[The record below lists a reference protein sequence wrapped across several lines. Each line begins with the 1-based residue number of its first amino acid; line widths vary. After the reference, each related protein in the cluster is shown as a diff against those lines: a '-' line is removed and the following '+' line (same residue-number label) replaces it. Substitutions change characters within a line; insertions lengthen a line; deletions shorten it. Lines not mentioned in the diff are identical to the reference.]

1 MSHGFGTTP
10 ESLLYLAWA
19 SRLPGLPEELEQITY
34 EKREQLL
41 RNRLVDTLPP
51 VFEQDALYG
60 PLFERLFT
68 YRLNQVEFLSVG
80 WALRGYES
88 VYLKK
93 AAEEPSPADPEN
105 SLSGETAL
113 LWEAITADARLR
125 ARVERLGR
133 AWNEATLRRG
143 ARLLR
148 LNFTC
153 RLPAL
158 LRQDECPFLVQEFLR
173 MSLERVDW
181 LALAA
186 RVRGLPYIPLPPL
199 GSEEEDEDP
208 VVQLAVLKA
217 AIWNGYN
224 EFGVFGL
231 QLQFSEALRELC
243 GSLADQCFHTHG
255 AIGALEEA
263 GDVFAP

>member
-1 MSHGFGTTP
+1 MHGVGTTP
-10 ESLLYLAWA
+10 ETLLYLSWA

-41 RNRLVDTLPP
+41 RNRLVYALPP

-60 PLFERLFT
+60 PLFQKLFT

-93 AAEEPSPADPEN
+93 AAEEPSPEN
-105 SLSGETAL
+105 AEDSLSGETAL
-113 LWEAITADARLR
+113 FWGAITANAHLR
-125 ARVERLGR
+125 AQIEHLGR
-133 AWNEATLRRG
+133 AWDEVKLHQG

-148 LNFTC
+148 LHFTS

-158 LRQDECPFLVQEFLR
+158 LRQCPFLVKEFLC

-186 RVRGLPYIPLPPL
+186 RVRGVPSTPLPPL
-199 GSEEEDEDP
+199 LAEEEEDEDP
-208 VVQLAVLKA
+208 VVQLAALKA

-224 EFGVFGL
+224 EFGELSL
-231 QLQFSEALRELC
+231 QPQFSSALRDL
-243 GSLADQCFHTHG
+243 SSDLADQCYQTHR

-263 GDVFAP
+263 GEVFTP